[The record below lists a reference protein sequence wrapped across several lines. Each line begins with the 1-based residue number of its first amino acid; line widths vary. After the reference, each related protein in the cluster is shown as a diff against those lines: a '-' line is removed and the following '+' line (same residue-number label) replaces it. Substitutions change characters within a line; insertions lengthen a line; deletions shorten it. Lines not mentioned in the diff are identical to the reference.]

1 MSFAIRTQQLT
12 VSYGGEPALWN
23 VDLEIPELSM
33 TGILGPNGAGKS
45 TLLKAILGVIPRLSG
60 SVDVAGTQITPVAY
74 VPQRTT
80 VDWDFP
86 TTVLDL
92 VMMGT
97 YGRLRWFQRPGRQE
111 REDAMA
117 ALEQVRMTEFADRQI
132 GELSGGQQQRIFLA
146 RAFVQQAS
154 IYLLDEPFAGVDAK
168 TETLIIEILRQLRET
183 GNTIVFVHHDLTT
196 VRSYFDHVVL
206 LNRRLIET
214 GPVGDVFTE
223 ENIQQTY
230 GVMSHSL
237 LEKKL
242 TDGQGCDA

>member
-23 VDLEIPELSM
+23 VDLEIPEFSM

-45 TLLKAILGVIPRLSG
+45 TLLKAILGVIPCLSG
-60 SVDVAGTQITPVAY
+60 SVEVAGTEKSPVAY
-74 VPQRTT
+74 VPQRTA

-97 YGRLRWFQRPGRQE
+97 YGRLRWFQRPGRKE
-111 REDAMA
+111 REDALA
-117 ALEQVRMTEFADRQI
+117 ALDQVRMRDFADRQI

-154 IYLLDEPFAGVDAK
+154 IYLLDEPFTGVDAT
-168 TETLIIEILRQLRET
+168 TENLIMEILRELRDA

-206 LNRRLIET
+206 LNKRLIET
-214 GPVGDVFTE
+214 GPVGVVFTDD
-223 ENIQQTY
+223 NIQQTY
-230 GVMSHSL
+230 GVMSRSL
-237 LEKKL
+237 QQNSSDRQDEN
-242 TDGQGCDA
+242 A

>member
-23 VDLEIPELSM
+23 VDLEIPEFSM

-45 TLLKAILGVIPRLSG
+45 TLLKAILGVIPCLSG
-60 SVDVAGTQITPVAY
+60 SVEVAGTEKSPVAY
-74 VPQRTT
+74 VPQRTA

-97 YGRLRWFQRPGRQE
+97 YGRLRWFQRPGRKE
-111 REDAMA
+111 REDALA
-117 ALEQVRMTEFADRQI
+117 ALDQVRMREFADRQI

-154 IYLLDEPFAGVDAK
+154 IYLLDEPFTGVDAT
-168 TETLIIEILRQLRET
+168 TENLIMEILRELRDA

-206 LNRRLIET
+206 LNKRLIET
-214 GPVGDVFTE
+214 GPVGVVFTDD
-223 ENIQQTY
+223 NIQQTY
-230 GVMSHSL
+230 GVMSRSL
-237 LEKKL
+237 QQNSSDRQDEN
-242 TDGQGCDA
+242 A

>member
-23 VDLEIPELSM
+23 VDLEIPEFSM

-45 TLLKAILGVIPRLSG
+45 TLLKAILGVIPCLSG
-60 SVDVAGTQITPVAY
+60 SVEVAGTEKSPVAY
-74 VPQRTT
+74 VPQRTA

-97 YGRLRWFQRPGRQE
+97 YGRLRWFQRPGRKE
-111 REDAMA
+111 REDALA
-117 ALEQVRMTEFADRQI
+117 ALDQVRMREFADRQI

-154 IYLLDEPFAGVDAK
+154 IYLLDEPFTGVDA
-168 TETLIIEILRQLRET
+168 TSENLIMEILRELRDA

-206 LNRRLIET
+206 LNKRLIET
-214 GPVGDVFTE
+214 GPVGVVFTDD
-223 ENIQQTY
+223 NIQQTY
-230 GVMSHSL
+230 GVMSRSL
-237 LEKKL
+237 QQNSSDRQDEN
-242 TDGQGCDA
+242 A